1 MKQAMKAADRHLQ
14 AMKNENRRLALPD
27 TMVDEIIAAGQLVN
41 LSKNL
46 ERMVIVLPSYLSRTV
61 EN

>member
-1 MKQAMKAADRHLQ
+1 MKAADRHLQ

>member
-1 MKQAMKAADRHLQ
+1 MKAADRHLQ
-14 AMKNENRRLALPD
+14 AMKNENRQLALPD
-27 TMVDEIIAAGQLVN
+27 TVVDEIIAAGQLVN